1 MKQIRLLSI
10 VFDTEIR
17 TSEIPAFRGAIIQKA
32 GQENILFHN
41 HLGNDSFVY
50 RYPLIQY
57 KKIGRHP
64 AMVCIDQGVDE
75 IHKYFQNPDWSISIS
90 GRTVPMKILSLNMNR
105 FTMQVWD
112 KSWRY
117 TIRNWVALNQENY
130 LKYRATE
137 SLAQRTQL
145 LASILLGNILS
156 FAKGIEWDVDKPV
169 QLSITD
175 MNRTNLVRLKG
186 NDVTAFNLTFKCNVF
201 LPNHI
206 GLGKS
211 ITQGYGVVREVK
223 NNRNEPKEQ

>member
-32 GQENILFHN
+32 GLENILFHN

-57 KKIGRHP
+57 KKIGNHP

-117 TIRNWVALNQENY
+117 TLRNWVALNQENY

-145 LASILLGNILS
+145 LESILMGNILS

-223 NNRNEPKEQ
+223 NNK